1 MPEVE
6 MLMLANHA
14 EVLNGLLYV
23 QGAGWT
29 HHWRA
34 ALAPGQSPPPS
45 QIAIAATFIL
55 DPTETA
61 PSQPFTIR
69 VRDEEGEEIL
79 RADGNFEVGGDRPR
93 VPEHRRLAFGA
104 NVGIVFPHE
113 GRYTVA
119 AEAMGYPAL
128 TVEFWVH
135 DAAAGEGR
143 PEAAPIPG
151 PPRTTGGYI

>member
-23 QGAGWT
+23 QGGGWT
-29 HHWRA
+29 HHWRPA
-34 ALAPGQSPPPS
+34 VGPGQPPPAS
-45 QIAIAATFIL
+45 QIAVAATFIL

-61 PSQPFTIR
+61 ASQPFSIR
-69 VRDEEGEEIL
+69 IRDDGGEEVV

-93 VPEHRRLAFGA
+93 TPEHRRLAFGA
-104 NVGIVFPHE
+104 NMGIVFPHE

-135 DAAAGEGR
+135 DTAQASSEGE
-143 PEAAPIPG
+143 PASG
-151 PPRTTGGYI
+151 PPPSTGGYI